1 MFFCEYKEKMLPF
14 VCDINSEDLYAGI
27 LSIEARG
34 VILSENKYFYASYEV
49 DVKYID
55 ELANLLKDSYG
66 KEIKIIFKIKKEKI
80 KSFKIDL
87 DSLARTYNDN
97 RFKELELIGWGIND
111 SSFRDINFKNID
123 LE

>member
-14 VCDINSEDLYAGI
+14 ACDINPEDLQAGI
-27 LSIEARG
+27 LSIEACG
-34 VILSENKYFYASYEV
+34 TVLPENKYFYASYEV

-66 KEIKIIFKIKKEKI
+66 KEVKIICKIKKEKI

-87 DSLARTYNDN
+87 DSLAQVYNDD
-97 RFKELELIGWGIND
+97 RFKNLELVGWGIND
-111 SSFRDINFKNID
+111 SSFRDINFRNIN
-123 LE
+123 L

>member
-14 VCDINSEDLYAGI
+14 VCDINPEDLYAGI

-34 VILSENKYFYASYEV
+34 SILSENKYFYASYEV

-66 KEIKIIFKIKKEKI
+66 KEIKIICKIKKEKI

-87 DSLARTYNDN
+87 DSLVQAYNDD
-97 RFKELELIGWGIND
+97 RFGNLELVGWAVND
-111 SSFRDINFKNID
+111 RSFKDINLCCI
-123 LE
+123 